1 MAQAD
6 VHVDPGAPADA
17 MVGARD
23 ARRNATTAAGAGLSL
38 AWVIL
43 DLAPEAILVIDEV
56 GRIVLANRAAETVF
70 GYDGDALVRMEID
83 SLVPGGGR
91 EAHRGHGPADPDSA
105 QNRPTGLGLDLWA
118 RRADGSEFPVEIS
131 FSSVSHAASALAVA
145 IVREVTV
152 HRASERLAH
161 ERLLLDAHERIGA
174 ELHRRVIGHLFASGM
189 NIQAVLA
196 RVDPYVAARLA
207 AVTDELD
214 LAISE
219 IRDTVF
225 ERGTPPTRRAD
236 SATRAARIP

>member
-6 VHVDPGAPADA
+6 VDVDPGA
-17 MVGARD
+17 RN
-23 ARRNATTAAGAGLSL
+23 ARRKATIAAGSGLSL

-70 GYDGDALVRMEID
+70 GYDGDTLVRLEID

-91 EAHRGHGPADPDSA
+91 EAHRGHRAADPDSA
-105 QNRPTGLGLDLWA
+105 RNRPTGLGLDLWA

-131 FSSVSHAASALAVA
+131 FSSVSHAAGALAVA

-207 AVTDELD
+207 AVTAELD

-225 ERGTPPTRRAD
+225 ERGTQPTRRAEP
-236 SATRAARIP
+236 TTPKARPR

>member
-1 MAQAD
+1 MAQTD
-6 VHVDPGAPADA
+6 VHVDPGAPPDA
-17 MVGARD
+17 MPDAPD
-23 ARRNATTAAGAGLSL
+23 ARGTATIAGGSGLSV

-43 DLAPEAILVIDEV
+43 DLAPEAILVIDEA

-70 GYDGDALVRMEID
+70 GYDGDALVRLEID
-83 SLVPGGGR
+83 SLVPGAGR
-91 EAHRGHGPADPDSA
+91 EAHRGHGVAGPDSA
-105 QNRPTGLGLDLWA
+105 LNRPTGLGLDLWA

-131 FSSVSHAASALAVA
+131 FSSVSHEASALAVA

-174 ELHRRVIGHLFASGM
+174 ELHRRVIGHLFTSGM

-207 AVTDELD
+207 AVADELD
-214 LAISE
+214 VAISE

-225 ERGTPPTRRAD
+225 ERGTQPIRRADPATRRAR
-236 SATRAARIP
+236 TP

>member
-6 VHVDPGAPADA
+6 VHVDPS
-17 MVGARD
+17 ARD
-23 ARRNATTAAGAGLSL
+23 ARRKATIATGTGLSF

-43 DLAPEAILVIDEV
+43 DLAPEAILVIDEA

-70 GYDGDALVRMEID
+70 GYDGDALVRLEID
-83 SLVPGGGR
+83 SLVPEAGR
-91 EAHRGHGPADPDSA
+91 EAHRGHGGADPDWA
-105 QNRPTGLGLDLWA
+105 QDRPTGLGLDLWA

-131 FSSVSHAASALAVA
+131 FSSVSHDAGTLAVA

-161 ERLLLDAHERIGA
+161 EQRLLDDHERIGA

-207 AVTDELD
+207 AVTEELD

-225 ERGTPPTRRAD
+225 ERRTKPTRGAD
-236 SATRAARIP
+236 PATPAARTG